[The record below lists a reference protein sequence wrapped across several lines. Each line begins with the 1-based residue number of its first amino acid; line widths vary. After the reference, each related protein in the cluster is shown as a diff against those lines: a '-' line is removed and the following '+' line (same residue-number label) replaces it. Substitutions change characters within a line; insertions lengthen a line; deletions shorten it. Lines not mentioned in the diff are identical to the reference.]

1 MIQLMKD
8 ARRRNFYHNNR
19 VYNNSSQMRRNIDF
33 QHKGET
39 DDMEVLLSIVGLL
52 IVIVSLIVILIAVF
66 RKKPFK
72 DAIIAL
78 IFGMIVLVVAT
89 LLDANFEP
97 PEEPEANQS
106 VLSVM

>member
-1 MIQLMKD
+1 
-8 ARRRNFYHNNR
+8 
-19 VYNNSSQMRRNIDF
+19 
-33 QHKGET
+33 
-39 DDMEVLLSIVGLL
+39 MEVLLSIVGLL

-78 IFGMIVLVVAT
+78 IFGMIVLVAAT

-106 VLSVM
+106 ALSVM